1 VQVETIRVRSSR
13 GFTLIEALVALVV
26 LSIGLLGVAALQ
38 ITSLKMNHGSATRTQ
53 AVLLTYGIVDSMRAN
68 VAAAVANAYGVET
81 PTASTVAGKDL
92 IQWRQAI
99 ASTLPVGSIVP
110 TGSVTYDAAT
120 KLFTVSITWDDAH
133 ARGAS
138 GAPNNED
145 RVTFSVTTQLSN

>member
-1 VQVETIRVRSSR
+1 VQVETIPVRSAR
-13 GFTLIEALVALVV
+13 GFTLVEALVALVV

-53 AVLLTYGIVDSMRAN
+53 AVLLTYDIVDRMRAN
-68 VAAAVANAYGVET
+68 VTAALADAYGVDT
-81 PTASTVAGKDL
+81 PTASTVAGNDL

-99 ASTLPVGSIVP
+99 ARTLPAGSILP
-110 TGSVTYDAAT
+110 AGSVKYDAAT
-120 KLFTVSITWDDAH
+120 KLFTVSIKWDDAH

-145 RVTFSVTTQLSN
+145 IITFSVTTQLSN

>member
-1 VQVETIRVRSSR
+1 MQVETIPVRSAR
-13 GFTLIEALVALVV
+13 GFTLVEALVALVV

-53 AVLLTYGIVDSMRAN
+53 AVLLTYDIVDRMRAN
-68 VAAAVANAYGVET
+68 VTAALADAYGVDT
-81 PTASTVAGKDL
+81 PTASTVAGNDL

-99 ASTLPVGSIVP
+99 ARTLPAGSILP
-110 TGSVTYDAAT
+110 AGSVKYDAAT
-120 KLFTVSITWDDAH
+120 KLFTVSIKWDDAH

-145 RVTFSVTTQLSN
+145 IITFSVTTQLSN